1 MPATTPPERVS
12 TSGQVGVTL
21 DAAEPAGGAPDAHA
35 GVLARIRATSA
46 TRPQSPLEFYPLVP
60 HITHMHSTAPAPLTS
75 VRREKFARAIASGMA
90 VVDAYQEAGFRKDD
104 GNASRLLS
112 EPVIRRR
119 VREIQL
125 ENNAMS
131 LLSRE
136 QALGI
141 LAEIVIT
148 PVSEVGA
155 NSPLA
160 QEYVETMTETG
171 TCVKVRMPS
180 KIEALRLL
188 GKWNGWEQGSVADRD
203 AAKALGG
210 VAELVQRIRARGRI
224 GS

>member
-1 MPATTPPERVS
+1 
-12 TSGQVGVTL
+12 
-21 DAAEPAGGAPDAHA
+21 
-35 GVLARIRATSA
+35 
-46 TRPQSPLEFYPLVP
+46 
-60 HITHMHSTAPAPLTS
+60 
-75 VRREKFARAIASGMA
+75 MA

-180 KIEALRLL
+180 NTGQISKMPPPTGFWQVWQWSRSGGGFL
-188 GKWNGWEQGSVADRD
+188 GKRKITGRMQGLQLRPRLELRVPSP
-203 AAKALGG
+203 ALC
-210 VAELVQRIRARGRI
+210 VL
-224 GS
+224 